1 MAEPPSSFEADMYGM
16 YPVAFGDSGAASD
29 GEGSSDNTSGD
40 EERDESHEESVE
52 ELTNVAEATSSR
64 ARERN
69 LVRPQGHFIDLARI
83 NAVHQ
88 NTHRGERDRSRGDSG
103 TRSGQRHRR
112 QRDRRRHPPRRRNG
126 RGEGGH

>member
-16 YPVAFGDSGAASD
+16 FLAAYGDSGAAWD
-29 GEGSSDNTSGD
+29 GEESSDNSSGD

-52 ELTNVAEATSSR
+52 EPTNVASATSSR

-69 LVRPQGHFIDLARI
+69 SVRPQEHFIDLARI

-88 NTHRGERDRSRGDSG
+88 NTHRGERNRSRGGSG
-103 TRSGQRHRR
+103 TGSGQRHRR
-112 QRDRRRHPPRRRNG
+112 QHGRRRHPPRRRNG